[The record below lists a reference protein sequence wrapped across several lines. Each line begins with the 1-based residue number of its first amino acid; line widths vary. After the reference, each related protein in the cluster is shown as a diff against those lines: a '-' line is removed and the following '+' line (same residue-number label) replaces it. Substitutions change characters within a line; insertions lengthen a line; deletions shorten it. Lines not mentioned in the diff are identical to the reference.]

1 MTAFQTP
8 TTLEAPRTPAAP
20 DADWATIIDRL
31 MVALTASAPTAW
43 SDHNLPDPG
52 VTLAEAAA
60 YGVADLHYRTAQRG
74 FASWPLEV
82 RAYAP
87 EADRHWH
94 FTLPV
99 GEAVAIAG
107 PLASDQLTS
116 AAVLE
121 PLVRACRE
129 PSEAVALLSQAPWS
143 GTWTSGQR
151 PLVIALMRARLV
163 RATAQEY
170 ADLVAG
176 AVEAER
182 GSTDPVAVRDAHAAQ
197 WLAGPLPLWPSEL
210 TALVRRER
218 RRLAQEVLVDRLR
231 QVRAAASPT
240 DVTVCRDALV
250 QADLDDTVIPGRPSG
265 VDVAMAAARMP
276 RGVLPEHLESEDGAT
291 QVWPP
296 HPIQALTCEPVT
308 AQDYAR
314 RAREH
319 LDVGRAWAV
328 QGRLTGVAWN
338 GLPTGTSP
346 SIAVD
351 PNAAAVTLVVERVSH
366 PSTPVGAF
374 LRDVLRVAIGTECE
388 APFPSW
394 QDTLDPNDPRRVICD
409 EVGASL
415 LQTAEIVVQGTV
427 ITGVGID
434 PDTTLH
440 GVRDRIAAFLLAG
453 RGPAV
458 PPSAPEVSGP
468 WPLHDQ
474 PPGGWVPGDPIRFTE
489 VIGAIVGDP
498 TVLGVEQLSM
508 QVSGDAELHHLAEG
522 SLPIPANA
530 VPKLANLDCLTVR
543 FALAGDCSDA

>member
-1 MTAFQTP
+1 VTVFQTP
-8 TTLEAPRTPAAP
+8 ATLDTPRTPEAP

-60 YGVADLHYRTAQRG
+60 YGAADLHYRTAERG

-94 FTLPV
+94 VTLPV

-107 PLASDQLTS
+107 PLAADQPTS
-116 AAVLE
+116 AALLE

-129 PSEAVALLSQAPWS
+129 PSEAVALLGQAPWS

-151 PLVIALMRARLV
+151 PFVIVLMRARLV
-163 RATAQEY
+163 RATAQDY
-170 ADLVAG
+170 ADLVAA
-176 AVEAER
+176 AVDAER
-182 GSTDPVAVRDAHAAQ
+182 GSMDPVAIRDVHAAQ
-197 WLAGPLPLWPSEL
+197 RLAGLLPLWPSEL

-218 RRLAQEVLVDRLR
+218 RRLAQEALVDRLEL
-231 QVRAAASPT
+231 VRAAASAT

-250 QADLDDTVIPGRPSG
+250 QADLDDTAIAGRPSE

-276 RGVLPEHLESEDGAT
+276 RGVLPEDLESEDAAT

-308 AQDYAR
+308 SPDYAR
-314 RAREH
+314 RTREH
-319 LDVGRAWAV
+319 PDVGRAWAV
-328 QGRLTGVAWN
+328 PGRLTGVAWN

-346 SIAVD
+346 DIAVD

-366 PSTPVGAF
+366 TSTPIGAF
-374 LRDVLRVAIGTECE
+374 LRDVLRVAIGTECQ

-434 PDTTLH
+434 AGTTLQ
-440 GVRDRIAAFLLAG
+440 GVRDRISAFFAAG
-453 RGPAV
+453 RGPTV

-489 VIGAIVGDP
+489 VIGAVVGDP

-508 QVSGDAELHHLAEG
+508 QVSGDADFHYLADG

-530 VPKLANLDCLTVR
+530 VPELASFDCLTVR
-543 FALAGDCSDA
+543 FALEGDCSDA